1 MMRAMRGLVQRV
13 SEASVRVDGEVI
25 GRIGPGL
32 CALIGVG
39 LHDDQTSADRLATK
53 IWQMRLFPDAA
64 GNLNRSAAE
73 LGLPVLVISQFT
85 LYADTSRGRRPSFVH
100 AAPPELANELVDRLV
115 ERLRNAGAEVETG
128 RFGAMMRVSLVNEGP
143 VTIMVET

>member
-39 LHDDQTSADRLATK
+39 LHDDQTSADRLAGED
-53 IWQMRLFPDAA
+53 LADAA
-64 GNLNRSAAE
+64 FS
-73 LGLPVLVISQFT
+73 
-85 LYADTSRGRRPSFVH
+85 
-100 AAPPELANELVDRLV
+100 
-115 ERLRNAGAEVETG
+115 
-128 RFGAMMRVSLVNEGP
+128 
-143 VTIMVET
+143 